1 MIIKAAWVVP
11 IAAPPIRDGFVEI
24 AGQRIVRVGPAEALK
39 APMRCDGASREDQAP
54 VEPPDAGTPVCDLG
68 QAIITPGLVNPHTH
82 LELTAYAGM
91 LKPAPFWKWIE
102 KLVVLRRKSGRRE
115 RESRG
120 ATEGAWQSLR
130 AGVTCV
136 GDISRENV
144 SWVALKDVPIRK
156 VCFVELLSLAD
167 QPPRDPAELR
177 TAVAEVDEDE
187 LLTAGVTP
195 HAPYTVSSEH
205 IRAALSLAD
214 EIGRPWCTHWAETR
228 EEVAFLRGDERALPW
243 FLGRLL
249 KQCGVRSPASPP
261 GEYLQRCADGLRPG
275 LLAHGNYM
283 DGADAHQI
291 AAGGHSVVYCPRAHA
306 FFGHEAHPFSR
317 LRAAGVRVAIGTD
330 SPASN
335 EDLSLL
341 REIQFMGR
349 NCADL
354 PRADE
359 LLRMVTLT
367 AAEALGLERQIG
379 SLEPGKAADLAVF
392 PCAAETVD
400 PIDELIDRALLPV
413 AVWVAG
419 RQVV

>member
-1 MIIKAAWVVP
+1 M
-11 IAAPPIRDGFVEI
+11 
-24 AGQRIVRVGPAEALK
+24 
-39 APMRCDGASREDQAP
+39 
-54 VEPPDAGTPVCDLG
+54 
-68 QAIITPGLVNPHTH
+68 
-82 LELTAYAGM
+82 
-91 LKPAPFWKWIE
+91 
-102 KLVVLRRKSGRRE
+102 
-115 RESRG
+115 
-120 ATEGAWQSLR
+120 
-130 AGVTCV
+130 
-136 GDISRENV
+136 
-144 SWVALKDVPIRK
+144 
-156 VCFVELLSLAD
+156 
-167 QPPRDPAELR
+167 
-177 TAVAEVDEDE
+177 
-187 LLTAGVTP
+187 
-195 HAPYTVSSEH
+195 
-205 IRAALSLAD
+205 
-214 EIGRPWCTHWAETR
+214 
-228 EEVAFLRGDERALPW
+228 AFLRGDERALPL
-243 FLGRLL
+243 FLGSLL
-249 KQCGVRSPASPP
+249 KQCGVRSPACPP

-341 REIQFMGR
+341 REIQFMRR

-419 RQVV
+419 RRVV